1 MSEGSTLNRLLLKS
15 KHVLIF
21 LIFLSTL
28 PSVRAFGFAADSI
41 PSDPSVIQA
50 GETLFKNNCAVCHA
64 VDHQVVG
71 PALKGVY
78 NIKNLEWIYNF
89 VHGSQ
94 KVIQSGDEYA
104 KQLYEEFNHT
114 VMPNFDFK
122 NEEILS
128 IVAYIKHETENP
140 PQAAAAGPATA
151 NGAAA
156 GSQMGIGRGYL
167 IAILA
172 GMVFILFL
180 ILIVLLLLITTLTKY
195 LKQKGGL
202 DESETEVLNQRIDL
216 KRFIRSPGTIFA
228 IAFIFFTLLLKA
240 GIDGLYDIG
249 VQQGYAPT
257 QPIAFSHKIHAGQY
271 AIPCQYCHT
280 GVMRSKNANIP
291 SPNIC
296 MNCHSQITT
305 LTGQTEKSP
314 EIQKIYDAIQNNKP
328 IEWVRVHTLP
338 DLSYFNHSQHYNV
351 GGIQCQTCHGPVE
364 TMDVVKQY
372 STLTMG
378 WCIDCHRKTEIKSEN
393 PYYGKLVQ
401 LHNMESNKP
410 MTVKD
415 IGGMECNNC
424 HY

>member
-1 MSEGSTLNRLLLKS
+1 MSEGSTLKRLLFKS

-21 LIFLSTL
+21 IVFLSTL
-28 PSVRAFGFAADSI
+28 PTLRTYGFAADSI
-41 PSDPSVIQA
+41 PTDPSVISA

-71 PALKGVY
+71 PALQGVY
-78 NIKNLEWIYNF
+78 NIKNLDWIYNF

-94 KVIQSGDEYA
+94 KVIQGGDQYA
-104 KQLYEEFNHT
+104 MDLYKQFNNT

-140 PQAAAAGPATA
+140 PQQATA
-151 NGAAA
+151 SSSAAPGQSGGAQ
-156 GSQMGIGRGYL
+156 GGIGKGYL

-172 GMVFILFL
+172 GMVFILIL
-180 ILIVLLLLITTLTKY
+180 ILVVLLLLITTLTRY

-202 DESETEVLNQRIDL
+202 DESENEILNQRIDL
-216 KRFIRSPGTIFA
+216 NKFIRSPGTIFA

-280 GVMRSKNANIP
+280 GVMKSKNANIP

-305 LTGQTEKSP
+305 VTGQTEKSP

-328 IEWVRVHTLP
+328 IEWVRVHNLP

-351 GGIQCQTCHGPVE
+351 GGIECQTCHGPVE
-364 TMDVVKQY
+364 TMDVIRQY
-372 STLTMG
+372 NTLTMG

-393 PYYGKLVQ
+393 PYYDKLVQ
-401 LHNMESNKP
+401 LHSKESSKP